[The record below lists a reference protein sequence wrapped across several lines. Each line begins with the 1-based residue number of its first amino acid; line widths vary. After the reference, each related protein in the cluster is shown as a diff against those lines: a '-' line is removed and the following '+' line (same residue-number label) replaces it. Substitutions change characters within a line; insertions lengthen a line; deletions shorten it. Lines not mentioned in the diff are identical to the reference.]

1 MLLSLCPNGWR
12 TQRPVWGCY
21 FDPGSLEL
29 LWLCCTKTFISHM
42 LGTSETSQSEFASAQ
57 KGNQIAAESNT
68 MMNTCAA
75 WPIFTSITVQ
85 GWFFL
90 SETFQ
95 KSFKGKVHPE
105 GRITYSNLIA
115 QNLSMRRNIA
125 GRYWRIS
132 HTLPIPIG
140 QGDLLAYEISSESQ
154 DKILTNN
161 YEVTLYSQK
170 QAATA
175 AAAAAAAQNQH
186 TPRKALGN
194 VSCGLAL
201 NRF

>member
-12 TQRPVWGCY
+12 TQRPVWGCH

-132 HTLPIPIG
+132 HTLPIPSYILNKFWESR
-140 QGDLLAYEISSESQ
+140 QNINKQLWGDTLFPKAGGNSSSSSSTKSAHPKEGSGKCQ
-154 DKILTNN
+154 LWFGSK
-161 YEVTLYSQK
+161 
-170 QAATA
+170 
-175 AAAAAAAQNQH
+175 
-186 TPRKALGN
+186 
-194 VSCGLAL
+194 
-201 NRF
+201 